1 MQFMKHLP
9 SSCPACSEPLRI
21 VRLKC
26 AACET
31 AVEGDF
37 AFPAL
42 AQLPSA
48 EQQFVLRFV
57 LCSGSLK
64 EMAREMG
71 LSYPTVRNKL
81 DDIIDHLKNLAH
93 EPTR

>member
-1 MQFMKHLP
+1 MQFMKRIP
-9 SSCPACSEPLRI
+9 SSCPACGEPLRI
-21 VRLKC
+21 GRLKC

-42 AQLPSA
+42 MQLPPA
-48 EQQFVLRFV
+48 EQEFELRFV

-81 DDIIDHLKNLAH
+81 DDVIDHIKKLAH
-93 EPTR
+93 ETSR